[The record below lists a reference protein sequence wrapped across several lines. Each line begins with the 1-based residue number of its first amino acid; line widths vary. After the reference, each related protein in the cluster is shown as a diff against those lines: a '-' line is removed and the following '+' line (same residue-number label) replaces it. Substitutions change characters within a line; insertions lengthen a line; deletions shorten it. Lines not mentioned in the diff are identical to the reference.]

1 MILEILLVVF
11 VILILFLGFYSVR
24 LARRL
29 FVVGTNLEAVY
40 SIIYA
45 FRAHVEQIHESE
57 MFYGDMTLKALIDHS
72 KELLDELDK
81 YEDLMQIVE
90 IVESEQ
96 VGEDAEEEE

>member
-11 VILILFLGFYSVR
+11 AILILFLGFYSVR

-40 SIIYA
+40 NIMYA

-57 MFYGDMTLKALIDHS
+57 MFYGDMTLKSLIDHS
-72 KELLDELDK
+72 KEMLDELDK

-90 IVESEQ
+90 SEQ